1 MKTYP
6 KTLAAV
12 KAANLDQWAIG
23 DALVEECGPPSETG
37 VQDGSRNKIKE
48 AAEYLLTYNFEYK
61 IETLAHFRETAY
73 DFKESVRLPSIS
85 FSVHRAAGSPE
96 FLKSVIQGAPKGT
109 RITQAYIEGIK
120 QRLMDEARR
129 EREAAAQKAEKEREE
144 AEREEAKTRAKA
156 EKASKHEKP
165 KAEAEVA
172 EAVAKTKA
180 AKQKEKKVRT
190 APIKRSRLPEKDEV
204 PILAIQSEFIA
215 DAAYSVK
222 MARLNAKRIRE
233 MKDELTAKGITALT
247 EAALEAANAWTE
259 AARIVRSEMV
269 NESGH
274 LSIVGE

>member
-6 KTLAAV
+6 KTLVAV

-23 DALVEECGPPSETG
+23 DALVEECGPPSKDG
-37 VQDGSRNKIKE
+37 VNDGSYNKLKE
-48 AAEYLLTYNFEYK
+48 AAEYLLTHNFEYHVK
-61 IETLAHFRETAY
+61 TLARLRQTAYNFRGSARNPFIAFYTHETA
-73 DFKESVRLPSIS
+73 
-85 FSVHRAAGSPE
+85 GTPE
-96 FLKSVIQGAPKGT
+96 FLQSVIQGAPKGI

-120 QRLMDEARR
+120 QRLADEVRR
-129 EREAAAQKAEKEREE
+129 EREAAAEKAEKEREK
-144 AEREEAKTRAKA
+144 AEREEAEARAKA

-180 AKQKEKKVRT
+180 AKQEEKKVRN
-190 APIKRSRLPEKDEV
+190 APKKRSRLPEKDEV